1 MIDIIKYGIIFNLSS
16 SLQNIFFK
24 FNDIDAITT
33 SLLSSI
39 IVILTTV
46 FTNKDIQNDMINN
59 HILDYFNKDG
69 FILSLTGSIQY
80 ILGIYLLKK
89 LPLSLTIPISSS
101 WLMIS
106 IIFEKILLDID
117 FNYIKLFIMLFF
129 MLGLILVNYHHF
141 KNKKGVNINYL
152 SIVLLLISVSCKA
165 FQQIYIKF
173 VSNKYSTS
181 KIILIDFLWGLIFNI
196 LLCIINFK
204 DVFKSLNKIKSILY
218 LFIVVFITQNLKV
231 YSKFNGIKKINIDLW
246 DLISN
251 LTIILS
257 IIFGYICFNEKI
269 NIMQIIGSIIMIFSI
284 YTLSKIKT

>member
-129 MLGLILVNYHHF
+129 MFGLFLVNYHHF
-141 KNKKGVNINYL
+141 NNKKRENINYL

-257 IIFGYICFNEKI
+257 IIFGYICFNEKM